1 MLLEKFRKKS
11 EPSIQLAPL
20 IDIVF
25 VLLIFFAVSSSLVSK
40 NQGIPMD
47 LPQASSVEK
56 NKPNLTISIKKDGSI
71 YYDKMKITLTQIS
84 QIVTDYVE
92 EDPEMQVNLGADKSI
107 AYENVINVLDQIRLA
122 GCTNIALQ
130 TEKIIYK

>member
-1 MLLEKFRKKS
+1 MLIEKFRKKT
-11 EPSIQLAPL
+11 EPTIQLAAL

-25 VLLIFFAVSSSLVSK
+25 VLLIFFAVSSSLISK

-56 NKPNLTISIKKDGSI
+56 SNANLTISIKKNGAI
-71 YYDKMKITLTQIS
+71 YYDKMKITLNQIS
-84 QIVTDYVE
+84 QIVTDYLE
-92 EDPEMQVNLGADKSI
+92 ENPELQVNLGADKTI
-107 AYENVINVLDQIRLA
+107 PYENVIQVLDQIRLA
-122 GCTNIALQ
+122 GCSNIALQ

>member
-47 LPQASSVEK
+47 LPHASSVEK

-71 YYDKMKITLTQIS
+71 YYDKMKITVNQIS
-84 QIVTDYVE
+84 QIVTDYIE
-92 EDPEMQVNLGADKSI
+92 EDPEMQINLGADKSI

>member
-1 MLLEKFRKKS
+1 MLIEKFRKKT
-11 EPSIQLAPL
+11 EPTIQLAPL

-25 VLLIFFAVSSSLVSK
+25 VLLIFFAVSSSLISK

-56 NKPNLTISIKKDGSI
+56 SNANLTISIKKNGAI
-71 YYDKMKITLTQIS
+71 YYDKMKITLNQIS
-84 QIVTDYVE
+84 QIVTDYLE
-92 EDPEMQVNLGADKSI
+92 ENPELQVNLGADKTI
-107 AYENVINVLDQIRLA
+107 PYENVIQVLDQIRLA
-122 GCTNIALQ
+122 GCSNIALQ

>member
-1 MLLEKFRKKS
+1 MLIEKFRKKS

-40 NQGIPMD
+40 NQGIPLD
-47 LPQASSVEK
+47 LPQASSTES
-56 NKPNLTISIKKDGSI
+56 NKPTLTISIKKDGSI
-71 YYDKMKITLTQIS
+71 LYDKMKIELEQIS
-84 QIVTDYVE
+84 QIITDYLN
-92 EDPEMQVNLGADKSI
+92 EDPELQVTLNADKSLQYDI
-107 AYENVINVLDQIRLA
+107 VISVLDRIRLA
-122 GCTNIALQ
+122 GCSNIALQ

>member
-1 MLLEKFRKKS
+1 MLLEKFRRKKDL
-11 EPSIQLAPL
+11 SIQLAPL

-40 NQGIPMD
+40 NQGIPLD
-47 LPQASSVEK
+47 LPQASTVEK
-56 NKPNLTISIKKDGSI
+56 NKPTLTISIKKDGSI
-71 YYDKMKITLTQIS
+71 LYDKMKITLS
-84 QIVTDYVE
+84 QIPQIVADYLTD
-92 EDPEMQVNLGADKSI
+92 DPELQVTLSADKHI
-107 AYENVINVLDQIRLA
+107 LYNNVIQVLDQIRLA

>member
-71 YYDKMKITLTQIS
+71 YYDKMKITLNQIS
-84 QIVTDYVE
+84 QIVTDYIE
-92 EDPEMQVNLGADKSI
+92 EDPEMQINLGADKSI

>member
-11 EPSIQLAPL
+11 EPKIPLAPL

-47 LPQASSVEK
+47 LPQASTVEK

-71 YYDKMKITLTQIS
+71 YYDKMKITINQIS
-84 QIVTDYVE
+84 QIVTDYLE
-92 EDPEMQVNLGADKSI
+92 EDPDLQVNLGADKSL
-107 AYENVINVLDQIRLA
+107 AYDNVIQVLDQIRIS
-122 GCTNIALQ
+122 GCSNIALQ